1 MKCAGIMLASM
12 SIAVGAFACKTRN
25 NAKSSQVRGATE
37 NGDEDMSGYTASPPC
52 GGLPACDPKR
62 NPLAALA
69 AIFEPLTKF
78 ESDQYEAWAATDVV
92 AGGPGATGGSGSTW
106 MALSDA
112 PLLTPEQRQQLLNE
126 RIKELAAR
134 KAQLVQE
141 NPAIEFK
148 SYKCS
153 QRVEKQNYSYG
164 AAQAGISTPQV
175 LGSATL
181 SVVVFFQSM
190 PDDSVREFC
199 RAKLASDEV
208 RAWYIQDKET
218 SYANVKGWFNVGD
231 VQYDGPRK
239 HGNDLATEDDFKKLV
254 AREDGQVNFVAQYF
268 HVSWFVCT
276 TGGVSCWNTW
286 HASNAFCRDNGGRL
300 MTMSDMKVEA
310 ANIVAT
316 FEGPG
321 KTVNGDSSKPYLWTT
336 DREYQYG
343 GSTVYPTY
351 NWTMKGKHVRME
363 NRAQIACAHR

>member
-1 MKCAGIMLASM
+1 MKGWVLILTAIT
-12 SIAVGAFACKTRN
+12 IAAGAFACKSRSN
-25 NAKSSQVRGATE
+25 SKPSQVRSTADSGE
-37 NGDEDMSGYTASPPC
+37 EDTAKYVASPLC

-69 AIFEPLTKF
+69 AVFEPLTRF
-78 ESDQYEAWAATDVV
+78 ESEQFEAWAATDAQ
-92 AGGPGATGGSGSTW
+92 AGGPESPSGNATKGL
-106 MALSDA
+106 ALSDA

-126 RIKELAAR
+126 RIRELAAR

-153 QRVEKQNYSYG
+153 QRVEKHNYSYG

-190 PDDSVREFC
+190 PDESVREFC

-239 HGNDLATEDDFKKLV
+239 HGNDLATEGDFKKLV
-254 AREDGQVNFVAQYF
+254 AREDGQVVAQYF
-268 HVSWFVCT
+268 QVNWFACT
-276 TGGVSCWNTW
+276 TGGASCWNTW
-286 HASNAFCRDNGGRL
+286 HAANAFCRNNGGRL
-300 MTMSDMKVEA
+300 MTLSDMKVEA
-310 ANIVAT
+310 GSIVAT

-351 NWTMKGKHVRME
+351 NWTMKSKHVRSE
-363 NRAQIACAHR
+363 NRAQIACASR